1 MKGFSPAAD
10 NNKSPILSV
19 LTTYLADGDRVF
31 EVGSGSGQHAL
42 YMSASL
48 PNIQWVASERESTLP
63 LLRANLNDYG
73 TPNIA
78 EPTVLDLAK
87 APEPDNA
94 AVQCV
99 YAANVVHIVSEPL
112 VINLVN
118 WAGIALD
125 ERGFLILY
133 GPYRYKNEFT
143 TVSNQNFDRWLKD
156 RDPQSGVRDFEWV
169 NAVALNAGL
178 SLVEDHSMPAN
189 NQCLVFQ
196 KRGQRSDD

>member
-1 MKGFSPAAD
+1 MKGFSSAAD

-31 EVGSGSGQHAL
+31 EVGSGSGQHAI
-42 YMSASL
+42 YMAASL
-48 PNIQWVASERESTLP
+48 PNIQWIASERAHTFP
-63 LLRANLNDYG
+63 LLSENLNDYA

-78 EPTVLDLAK
+78 EPTVLDLAE
-87 APEPDNA
+87 AAEPNNLG
-94 AVQCV
+94 VQCI

-112 VINLVN
+112 VVNLMN
-118 WAGIALD
+118 WAGSALD
-125 ERGFLILY
+125 ETGFLILY

-169 NAVALNAGL
+169 SALALNAGL
-178 SLVEDHSMPAN
+178 SLVEDRSMPAN

-196 KRGQRSDD
+196 KRG